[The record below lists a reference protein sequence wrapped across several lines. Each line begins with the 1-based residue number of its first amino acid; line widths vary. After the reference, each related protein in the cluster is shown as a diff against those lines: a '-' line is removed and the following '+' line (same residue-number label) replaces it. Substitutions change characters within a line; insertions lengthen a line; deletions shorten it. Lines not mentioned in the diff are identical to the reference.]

1 MKVMISFKDNTGM
14 KNRKIDLVNDI
25 LIWKDKIEF
34 FYYKDEEEKE
44 KDIEAI
50 EKIDKELID
59 YYSVGDFQEDNKQ

>member
-1 MKVMISFKDNTGM
+1 MKAIISFKDNTGM
-14 KNRKIDLVNDI
+14 KNKKIDLVNDI

-44 KDIEAI
+44 KGIETR

-59 YYSVGDFQEDNKQ
+59 YYSVGDF

>member
-1 MKVMISFKDNTGM
+1 MKVIISFKNNNGM
-14 KNRKIDLVNDI
+14 KNKKIDLVNDI

-44 KDIEAI
+44 KGIETR

-59 YYSVGDFQEDNKQ
+59 YYSVGDF